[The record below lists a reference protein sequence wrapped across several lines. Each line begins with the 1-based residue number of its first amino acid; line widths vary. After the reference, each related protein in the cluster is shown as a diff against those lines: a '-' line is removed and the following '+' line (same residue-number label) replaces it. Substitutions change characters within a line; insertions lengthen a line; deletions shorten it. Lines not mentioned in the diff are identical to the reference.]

1 MARFKLK
8 KSTQHP
14 GWWVCTDTESMIVC
28 RWHDHQFND
37 TQKVTILNDN
47 QNPDVMALA
56 RAMREMG
63 DWLGE
68 NHHDKVF

>member
-1 MARFKLK
+1 MARFKLE

-14 GWWVCTDTESMIVC
+14 GRWVCTDTENMIVC
-28 RWHDHQFND
+28 RWRDHQFND
-37 TQKVTILNDN
+37 TQKVTMLNDN